1 MTKKNLFILS
11 TPSQAFFLSKAPELI
26 NKDIL
31 ILTVRTQEE
40 ADAILVHLG
49 KFDWEEV
56 IVIKTPGEIDHFGK
70 LKIIQFRFWLWRF
83 KRERNHFEGIYM
95 GSYSN
100 FHQLSIIGEYENNS
114 KIFLLYDG
122 MQIIA
127 VAHNRM
133 DSDHKI
139 RRLPNSFLSF
149 KFKQPEIKSLNFVSP
164 FPLEVKPTDSLKILK
179 KDAGETHPQ
188 LDEEKVIVVGQPL
201 VQLDIVSV
209 EFYFTNLRGL
219 KEKFSDKKVFYVPH
233 PRENEDDIAKVAE
246 IFEIKVFKGIFEEE
260 YLNSAIFPKT
270 VVSFYSSVL
279 GNLCYLRAKTD
290 IYAIHITESNFLRK
304 QIHHKYLLTFSFIKD
319 LDDSRIKIIE
329 F

>member
-1 MTKKNLFILS
+1 MNLFILS
-11 TPSQAFFLSKAPELI
+11 TASQAFFLSKAPELI
-26 NKDIL
+26 HKDIL
-31 ILTVRTQEE
+31 ILTVSTQKQ

-56 IVIKTPGEIDHFGK
+56 IVIKTPGKNDNFGK
-70 LKIIQFRFWLWRF
+70 LKIIYFRFWLWRF

-127 VAHNRM
+127 DAHTRK
-133 DSDHKI
+133 DSNHKI
-139 RRLPNSFLSF
+139 RRLPNSFLRL
-149 KFKQPEIKSLNFVSP
+149 KFKQPKIQSLNFIAP
-164 FPLEVKPTDSLKILK
+164 FFLDVKSTDSFKILE
-179 KDAGETHPQ
+179 KDKHNKHPE
-188 LDEEKVIVVGQPL
+188 LDEEKVLFVGMPL
-201 VQLDIVSV
+201 VQLDIVSR
-209 EFYFTNLRGL
+209 EFYLKNLREI

-233 PRENEDDIAKVAE
+233 PRENEDNIAKVAE

-290 IYAIHITESNFLRK
+290 IYAIHISESNFLRK
-304 QIHHKYLLTFSFIKD
+304 KIHHKYLLTFSFLKD
-319 LDDSRIKIIE
+319 LDDSRIEIIE